1 MKVGQNIFQEER
13 LMKKIVA
20 LVLAL
25 AMMLPCFA
33 MADMTAGTY
42 EASAKGFHGDVKLS
56 VTVDAEKIVA
66 IEVLE
71 HSETEG
77 IGSVA
82 LPKLV
87 EAVLANQT
95 IGVDSV
101 SGATITSEA
110 FKAAMTDALTQ
121 AGADMVKMTAAVE
134 VGELVAE
141 TLTTDIVVVGG
152 GAAGLTAAIKAIQ
165 GGANVILLEKTGMT
179 GGASAMAGAGTKA
192 TGSKWSIES
201 GSTETAEDF
210 IAQITA
216 NGHYKNHM
224 PTVENFAYTLGTAF
238 DWLVAEDGAAVPYG
252 KKDTPSA
259 SFSGT
264 GRGAG
269 VVKNLTAKFE
279 AEGGTLMLST
289 PATELII
296 DNGTVVGVKAEGNG
310 KAYTINAKAVIL
322 ATGGYGANKD
332 LVPDEYE
339 VFVYAG
345 HAGAEGDAI
354 AMVAPLNADLINMEL
369 INTQPNSMVLPS
381 GLGQYC
387 NPGVSKAYAAGGF
400 MVNQDG
406 VRFVNEVANAWD
418 IMQEMKKNDFQFLVM
433 DQAAFDGFNA
443 GMTGS
448 NIYTMENV
456 AEWLQEDYAG
466 QPVLKSA
473 ATLEELAAKLNVPA
487 EAVLAA
493 AESFNAVAA
502 TQGTDEF
509 GRTIKVAQNAEGPY
523 YAMQMHIRY
532 YASLGGLHVNN
543 DMQVLNTNQEA
554 ISGLYAA
561 GEVIGGHQ
569 GDVYMGGCLFAYAIC
584 SGHNAGA
591 AASAAIA
598 E

>member
-1 MKVGQNIFQEER
+1 
-13 LMKKIVA
+13 
-20 LVLAL
+20 
-25 AMMLPCFA
+25 
-33 MADMTAGTY
+33 
-42 EASAKGFHGDVKLS
+42 
-56 VTVDAEKIVA
+56 VTVDAEKITA
-66 IEVLE
+66 IEVIE

-82 LPKLV
+82 LPQLV

-101 SGATITSEA
+101 AGATITSDA
-110 FKAAMTDALTQ
+110 FKAAMTDALTK
-121 AGADMVKMTAAVE
+121 AGADMEKMTAPVVA
-134 VGELVAE
+134 GELVEE

-152 GAAGLTAAIKAIQ
+152 GAAGLTAAIKAVQ

-201 GSTETAEDF
+201 GSTETPEDF
-210 IAQITA
+210 IAQITT
-216 NGHYKNHM
+216 NGHNKNHL

-238 DWLVAEDGAAVPYG
+238 DWLVAEDGAAVPYTR
-252 KKDTPSA
+252 KDGPSA

-279 AEGGTLMLST
+279 EVGGTLMLST

-296 DNGTVVGVKAEGNG
+296 DNGAVVGVKAEGNG

-332 LVPDEYE
+332 QVPDEYE
-339 VFVYAG
+339 KFVYAG
-345 HAGAEGDAI
+345 HAGATGDAI
-354 AMVAPLNADLINMEL
+354 KMVEPLNADLISMEL
-369 INTQPNSMVLPS
+369 INTQPNSMIKPS

-406 VRFVNEVANAWD
+406 VRFVNESTNAWD
-418 IMQEMKKNDFQFLVM
+418 IMTEMKKNDFQFLVM

-448 NIYTMENV
+448 AIYSMEDV

-487 EAVLAA
+487 EAVKAA
-493 AESFNAVAA
+493 AENFNKVAA
-502 TQGTDEF
+502 EQGKDEF
-509 GRTIKVAQNAEGPY
+509 GRTIKVAQNTEGPF

-598 E
+598 K